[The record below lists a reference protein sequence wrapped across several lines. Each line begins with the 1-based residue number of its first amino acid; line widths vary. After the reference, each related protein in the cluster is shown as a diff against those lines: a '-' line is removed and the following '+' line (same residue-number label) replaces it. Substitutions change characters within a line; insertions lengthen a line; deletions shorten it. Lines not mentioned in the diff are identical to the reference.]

1 MNISQNLSYLALIN
15 VDYLRLLWCSTFFSQ
30 FLFCF
35 VCIEYEFKRK
45 NEWVISA
52 LRLLFN
58 SNFPLSAA
66 PYFLLWFFTLLHT
79 LYLERCECRPRSFNV
94 LVPRLPNYLG
104 QVQQGTT
111 WDWCPNGRITI
122 IYCLLTFRLADTLS
136 VWICVCVDLCVFVFF
151 SVFSSTYHVSTASR
165 LRLTVDNEPR
175 RRHRV
180 SLRLILRFAHLII
193 RLLYCAF
200 ML

>member
-136 VWICVCVDLCVFVFF
+136 VWICVCVCLFF
-151 SVFSSTYHVSTASR
+151 SLFFLLPIMYRRPHGYVWPLTMSLAEDIVSPSG
-165 LRLTVDNEPR
+165 
-175 RRHRV
+175 
-180 SLRLILRFAHLII
+180 
-193 RLLYCAF
+193 
-200 ML
+200 